1 DLGESV
7 SGRGQGA
14 EGRTG
19 RGGSTLAS
27 VLTTLI
33 QTAAR
38 ECERLV
44 TVMKQRLEGTFSG
57 QHEPPVLVQH
67 DPCPEFPAFA
77 IQRLLQPLNILLRR
91 SHEPEIADLQRNDL
105 KADYGGAGRIDGGE
119 VHHRQVASILFVA
132 ADTLVVIGEGAAAV
146 NNEPAATD
154 LDTLCLI
161 LTMTQYTR

>member
-1 DLGESV
+1 MESETRGGVAASTAGGPDFAESV
-7 SGRGQGA
+7 IGPAQRPQGP
-14 EGRTG
+14 TG

-67 DPCPEFPAFA
+67 DPCPEFSAFA
-77 IQRLLQPLNILLRR
+77 IQRLLQPLNILL
-91 SHEPEIADLQRNDL
+91 
-105 KADYGGAGRIDGGE
+105 
-119 VHHRQVASILFVA
+119 
-132 ADTLVVIGEGAAAV
+132 
-146 NNEPAATD
+146 
-154 LDTLCLI
+154 
-161 LTMTQYTR
+161 